1 MTKPDNTLLANAE
14 PDAVH
19 DILNFWFA
27 DGLQKGWPS
36 TDMKEL
42 WWGGSKGLDATVK
55 EKFGDL
61 VNEALAG
68 GLKAWEAR
76 PLSRLALV
84 LLLDQFTRNVFRR
97 SPQAF
102 AGDGRAQQLV
112 TDGLAKGWDRQLP
125 QVGRVFFYMPLMH
138 AENLALQD
146 ECVSR
151 FSQLLADSPEE
162 RKQNLQGNLDFAV
175 QHRDIVARFGR
186 FPHRNIALDRISS
199 PEEETFLKTGS
210 RFGQ

>member
-14 PDAVH
+14 PDAVN

-68 GLKAWEAR
+68 GLKAWEAQ